1 MVVWEK
7 VNSGAD
13 GTFRKL
19 EGRNTTSMPAS
30 IVYDV
35 LLEESPSTT
44 TTTTTALRGS
54 GWGAGASNIKWMEGL
69 VVDDGQGG
77 EPVALLPD
85 DDVARVVADVVV
97 VVVAVTQDEESLH
110 MGPTMRIHYS
120 VPYRLA

>member
-1 MVVWEK
+1 
-7 VNSGAD
+7 
-13 GTFRKL
+13 
-19 EGRNTTSMPAS
+19 MPAS

-35 LLEESPSTT
+35 LLEESPS

>member
-7 VNSGAD
+7 VNGGAD

-35 LLEESPSTT
+35 LLEESPST

-77 EPVALLPD
+77 EPVALRPD
-85 DDVARVVADVVV
+85 DDVARVVADVVA

-110 MGPTMRIHYS
+110 MGPTMRILYS

>member
-7 VNSGAD
+7 VNGGAD

-44 TTTTTALRGS
+44 TTAPRGS

-69 VVDDGQGG
+69 VVDDGQG
-77 EPVALLPD
+77 ANLLPSSPTTTLP
-85 DDVARVVADVVV
+85 VLLPMLLSS
-97 VVVAVTQDEESLH
+97 SL
-110 MGPTMRIHYS
+110 
-120 VPYRLA
+120 L